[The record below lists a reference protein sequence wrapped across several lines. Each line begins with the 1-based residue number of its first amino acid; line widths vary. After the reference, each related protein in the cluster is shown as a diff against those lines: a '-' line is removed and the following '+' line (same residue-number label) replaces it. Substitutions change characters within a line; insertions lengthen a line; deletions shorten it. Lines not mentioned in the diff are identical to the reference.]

1 MPDPRFYQQLG
12 PISLG
17 ELVLLTSGKVRGA
30 ADVSMPIDGVAILDR
45 ATERTITFLAHKR
58 AGGGIS
64 ASQAGFCLVSDTL
77 QDLVPRGCVAVI
89 VSNPQLAYA
98 QAAGRLH
105 APRLTTETAV
115 SGTARIEGG
124 VHLDPGVVIGPEAQV
139 GRGSRIGANSVV
151 GPGVTLGRECEIGPN
166 VTLGFALL
174 GDRVKISAGAV
185 VGEAGFGAVAGRN
198 GLVDIPQL
206 GRVIIQDGVTIGA
219 NSTIDRGAFDDTVIG
234 ENTKI
239 DNLVHIAHN
248 VRIGRN
254 CVMAAYTGIS
264 GSVFI
269 GDGVQFGGRAG
280 VVDHVSIGS
289 GARIGAGAAV
299 TKSVPA
305 GETWSGGPA
314 RPLRR
319 WLRETAWVAR
329 MAQRDSGAEK

>member
-1 MPDPRFYQQLG
+1 MPDPRFYRQLG
-12 PISLG
+12 PLTLG
-17 ELVLLTSGKVRGA
+17 EVMQLANGRVSGVTDPLR
-30 ADVSMPIDGVAILDR
+30 SIEGVAILDQ
-45 ATERTITFLAHKR
+45 AGAQTITFLSRRQAAEGLAAGR
-58 AGGGIS
+58 AGYCFVTE
-64 ASQAGFCLVSDTL
+64 ALL
-77 QDLVPRGCVAVI
+77 DLVPRGCIAVI
-89 VSNPQLAYA
+89 VADPQLAYA
-98 QAAGRLH
+98 LTAERLH
-105 APRLTTETAV
+105 APRQMTEGAI
-115 SGTARIEGG
+115 SKTARLEDGA
-124 VHLDPGVVIGPEAQV
+124 HLSPGVAMGPDAQV
-139 GRGSRIGANSVV
+139 GEGSRIGANSVL
-151 GPGVTLGRECEIGPN
+151 GPGVTLGRGCEIGPN
-166 VTLGFALL
+166 VTIGFALI
-174 GDRVKISAGAV
+174 GDGVKISAGAV
-185 VGEAGFGAVAGRN
+185 IGEAGFGATSGPK

-264 GSVFI
+264 GSVLV
-269 GDGVQFGGRAG
+269 GDNVQFGGRAG
-280 VVDHVSIGS
+280 VVDHVSIGP

-299 TKSVPA
+299 TKDVPA

-329 MAQRDSGAEK
+329 MSQRENGAGK